1 MIFRDSCITS
11 LIIGHYIIN
20 KMGLRRVKYMFV
32 GLSILGTAIGVG
44 LIGYGVNELMVI
56 AQDIV
61 KVIQ

>member
-1 MIFRDSCITS
+1 M
-11 LIIGHYIIN
+11 IIGHYIIN